1 MPKFIGIKRLWYR
14 APLVAAPAQSDIAT
28 LIGSGA
34 TEILNIHQDTWGY
47 SQDDPDVTDYINEL
61 TGRPYYRDKQ
71 DEGNKVIQFTM
82 GEYDYLTKAALQG
95 GMAVKADGTEATT
108 NAQAVGWKSPTTP
121 AFVNKC
127 IIAQTKTGTYI
138 IFTNASII
146 GKGDQQQKAV
156 GLGVTAV
163 AMENENSTDAVPTAV
178 PTAQTVGSALV
189 GTVYLE
195 VASTASGAVRCAL
208 ADGTEI
214 YLSGTAATGSAQSG
228 KVYYSKDTTN
238 TTIVPIADEY
248 WFNDPA

>member
-1 MPKFIGIKRLWYR
+1 MAKFIGIKQLWYG
-14 APLVAAPAQSDIAT
+14 APLVAAPTQATVAT
-28 LIGSGA
+28 LISNS
-34 TEILNIHQDTWGY
+34 TEVLNIHQDTWGY

-71 DEGNKVIQFTM
+71 DEGQKVIAFTM

-95 GMAVKADGTEATT
+95 GMAIKADGTEATT

-121 AFVNKC
+121 AFVNKS
-127 IIAQTKTGTYI
+127 IIARTKTGTYI

-163 AMENENSTDAVPTAV
+163 AMENENSTDAVPTAT
-178 PTAQTVGSALV
+178 PTAQTAGSALQ

-195 VASTASGAVRCAL
+195 VTASTSGAVRCAL

-214 YLSGTAATGSAQSG
+214 YLSGTAATGNAQSG
-228 KVYYSKDTTN
+228 KVYYSKDTTH

-248 WFNDPA
+248 WFNEPE